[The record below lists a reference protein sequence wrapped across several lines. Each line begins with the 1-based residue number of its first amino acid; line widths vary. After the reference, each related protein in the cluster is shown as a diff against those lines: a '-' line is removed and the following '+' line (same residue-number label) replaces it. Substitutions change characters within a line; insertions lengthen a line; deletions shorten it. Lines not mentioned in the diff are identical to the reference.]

1 VRLVEARI
9 DSPDDLLAQSLGGVI
24 AARIALAR
32 PQSVR
37 RLVLVVTSAGLDMG
51 RFGASDW
58 REDYRG
64 LFPNAAGWILQK
76 SPMAEL
82 PVANIAAPTLLIWGD
97 ADPISPVAVGHH
109 LEASMP
115 NATLHILAGGD
126 HDLALNKPDVVAKL
140 IAGHLER

>member
-58 REDYRG
+58 RED
-64 LFPNAAGWILQK
+64 
-76 SPMAEL
+76 
-82 PVANIAAPTLLIWGD
+82 
-97 ADPISPVAVGHH
+97 
-109 LEASMP
+109 
-115 NATLHILAGGD
+115 
-126 HDLALNKPDVVAKL
+126 
-140 IAGHLER
+140 